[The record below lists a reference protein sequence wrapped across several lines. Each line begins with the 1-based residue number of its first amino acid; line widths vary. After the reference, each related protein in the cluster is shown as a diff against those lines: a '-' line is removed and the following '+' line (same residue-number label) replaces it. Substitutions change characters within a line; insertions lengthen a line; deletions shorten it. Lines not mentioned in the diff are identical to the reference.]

1 MEQAGTSRTEQAGTI
16 VRRSRLEPS
25 GMEQVGTSGTKQAE
39 TSGKGQAGTIVG
51 RSRLGRSRMIR
62 IMVEKCYTV

>member
-1 MEQAGTSRTEQAGTI
+1 M
-16 VRRSRLEPS
+16 RRSRLEPS